1 MNDNDTNQ
9 SISGAASASAPIRH
23 RLLGIDE
30 GRQQLSLIDTTQ
42 AGAVWTIDLADYPLA
57 RDMQRLDSERVLVG
71 YDKGFFVLEIATG
84 TVLGNCARW
93 TDVTAVTRRNDGFTL
108 VTGFNLDGNG
118 GINVLTLDQELN
130 LVHTAFREG
139 DYVRLMR
146 ATPEGNY
153 LLCMNDHILET
164 TPMLRGVRRF
174 AAPGFEHAWKAER
187 RADGSTLVSAGYGA
201 FMALFDANGELVKT
215 FGGAEQVPAQV
226 APFFYASFVQLPEE
240 RLLVANWQG
249 HGPDNGDKGCQLLE
263 FDRDG
268 VLAGTWSGAA
278 WISSLQGILVL

>member
-1 MNDNDTNQ
+1 VNDNDTNHANF
-9 SISGAASASAPIRH
+9 GAPSASAPIRH

-42 AGAVWTIDLADYPLA
+42 AGAAWTIDLADYPLA
-57 RDMQRLDSERVLVG
+57 RDMQRLDPERVLVG

-84 TVLGNCARW
+84 AVLGNCARW
-93 TDVTAVTRRNDGFTL
+93 TDVTAVTRRDDGFTL

-118 GINVLTLDQELN
+118 GINVLTLDQDLN

-164 TPMLRGVRRF
+164 TPMLRSVRRF

-187 RADGSTLVSAGYGA
+187 RGDGTTLVSAGYGA

-215 FGGAEQVPAQV
+215 FGGAEEVPAEV

-268 VLAGTWSGAA
+268 VLAGTWSGGA